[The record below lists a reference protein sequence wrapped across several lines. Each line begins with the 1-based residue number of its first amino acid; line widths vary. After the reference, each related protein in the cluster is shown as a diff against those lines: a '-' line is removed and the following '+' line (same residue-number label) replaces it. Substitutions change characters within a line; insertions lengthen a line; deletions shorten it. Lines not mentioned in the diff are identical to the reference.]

1 MKIFNF
7 GKKILHFLAY
17 NTWIFILIR
26 LISISLFLLSLF
38 FPLAYSIDRYD
49 VAGHFN
55 SLSGLLLGWIG
66 VLVGYDISWL
76 ANVTYLISLILCTRI
91 KLSFS
96 LSVITLLFALSF
108 LTLERRVD
116 LISWDYLK
124 ITKLGLG
131 YYLWFAS
138 FLVFWFGQ
146 TFVFISRSI
155 KG

>member
-1 MKIFNF
+1 MLNF
-7 GKKILHFLAY
+7 GKKILHYLAY
-17 NTWIFILIR
+17 NTQIFI

-49 VAGHFN
+49 VTGHFH

-66 VLVGYDISWL
+66 VLLGYDLSWL
-76 ANVTYLISLILCTRI
+76 ANVSYLASLILCKRI
-91 KLSFS
+91 EFSFCLS
-96 LSVITLLFALSF
+96 LITLLFALSF

-116 LISWDYLK
+116 LLSWDYLR

-138 FLVFWFGQ
+138 FFVFWLGQ
-146 TFVFISRSI
+146 TFLFISQSI
-155 KG
+155 KD